1 MRIAIIGT
9 GIAGNVAAYH
19 LQAEHELTIYEQNS
33 HVGGHTHT
41 HDLEFA
47 GNTLQVDTGFIVL
60 NNRTYPNFMKLL
72 DQLDVDIQP
81 TEMSFSVKCERTGL
95 EYNGSGL
102 NKLFAQRSN
111 IFRPQ
116 FHRMIRDILRFNR
129 EATDYLSTSAIEV
142 SLGQYLAR
150 GQYSDQ
156 FINQYIVPMGAAIWS
171 AEPSRMFD
179 FPALFF
185 MRFFANHGLLSVK
198 NRPQWYVIKGGSRQ
212 YVDKLTAGFRNN
224 IRMNTPVKAIRR
236 YPDRVE
242 IISEKHGTEIFDYV
256 VMATHSDQALEVLDQ
271 PSSLE
276 RQVLSSI
283 PYQENEAVLH
293 TDEKL
298 LPKNKLAWASW
309 NYHIPTAAQE
319 RVALTYDMNIL
330 QGLNAKETYCVT
342 LNYSDH
348 IDEDKI
354 IKKVNYHHPVFT
366 PEGIEAQA
374 RHRDI
379 NGTLRT
385 YYCGAYWR
393 NGFHEDGV
401 VSALTAID
409 HINQDM
415 HNDEQLHLR
424 RAS

>member
-19 LQAEHELTIYEQNS
+19 LQAEHELTVFEQNS

-47 GNTLQVDTGFIVL
+47 GDTLQVDTGFIVL

-72 DQLDVDIQP
+72 NQLDVDIQP

-95 EYNGSGL
+95 EYNGSGI
-102 NKLFAQRSN
+102 NKLFAQRRN

-129 EATDYLSTSAIEV
+129 EATDYLSTSAIDI

-150 GQYSDQ
+150 GRYSDQ

-171 AEPSRMFD
+171 AEPSQMFN

-198 NRPQWYVIKGGSRQ
+198 NRPQWYVIEGGSRQ
-212 YVDKLTAGFRNN
+212 YVEKLTAGFRNN
-224 IRMNTPVKAIRR
+224 IRMNTPVKTIRR

-242 IISEKHGTEIFDYV
+242 VMSEKYGTEIFDYV
-256 VMATHSDQALEVLDQ
+256 VMATHSDQALEILDQ
-271 PSSLE
+271 PSTAES
-276 RQVLSSI
+276 RVLSSI

-330 QGLNAKETYCVT
+330 QGLNTEDTYCVT

-354 IKKVNYHHPVFT
+354 IKKVTYHHPVFT
-366 PEGIEAQA
+366 PEGVEAQA
-374 RHRDI
+374 RHREI

-415 HNDEQLHLR
+415 QNNEQLHLR

>member
-19 LQAEHELTIYEQNS
+19 LQSEHELTVYEQNS

-41 HDLEFA
+41 HDVEFA
-47 GNTLQVDTGFIVL
+47 GDKLQVDTGFIVL
-60 NNRTYPNFMKLL
+60 NDRTYPNFIKLL
-72 DQLDVDIQP
+72 EELGVDLQP
-81 TEMSFSVKCERTGL
+81 TEMSFSVSCERTGL
-95 EYNGSGL
+95 EYNGGGI

-129 EATDYLSTSAIEV
+129 EASAYLSTSAVDV

-150 GQYSDQ
+150 GHYSEQ
-156 FINQYIVPMGAAIWS
+156 FVNQYIVPMGAAIWS

-185 MRFFANHGLLSVK
+185 MRFFANHGLLSVN
-198 NRPQWYVIKGGSRQ
+198 NRPQWYVVKGGSRR
-212 YVDKLTAGFRNN
+212 YVDKLTAGFKDK
-224 IRMNTPVKAIRR
+224 IRTNTPVTAVIR
-236 YPDRVE
+236 YPDHVE
-242 IISEKHGTEIFDYV
+242 VTSARYGTEIYDYV
-256 VMATHSDQALEVLDQ
+256 VMATHSDQALEILDR
-271 PSSLE
+271 PSALE
-276 RQVLSSI
+276 KQVLSAI
-283 PYQENEAVLH
+283 PYQQNEAVLH
-293 TDEKL
+293 TDDKL
-298 LPKNKLAWASW
+298 LPGRKLAWAAW
-309 NYHIPTAAQE
+309 NYHIPAAAQE
-319 RVALTYDMNIL
+319 RVALTYNMNIL
-330 QGLNAKETYCVT
+330 QGLAARDTYCVT

-348 IDEDKI
+348 IDENRI
-354 IKKVNYHHPVFT
+354 LKKVDYHHPVFT

-379 NGTLRT
+379 NGTQRT

-401 VSALTAID
+401 VSALTAIE
-409 HINQDM
+409 HLNQDLE
-415 HNDEQLHLR
+415 NAEQLHLR